1 MTLEGLGA
9 RERQLMEV
17 VYRLGQASVRDV
29 LAELPDPPHYSTVR
43 TMLNKLEEKGH
54 LRHEEQG
61 RRYVYFPTTA
71 KSETQ
76 RNALKRLVRNLF
88 DGSTARTMA
97 ALLDLDESLGE
108 REIAELQVR
117 IEELREGEER

>member
-17 VYRLGQASVRDV
+17 VYRLGQASVREV
-29 LAELPDPPHYSTVR
+29 LAALPDAPHYSTVR

-61 RRYVYFPTTA
+61 RRYVYFPTTL

-108 REIAELQVR
+108 REIAELQAR

>member
-29 LAELPDPPHYSTVR
+29 LAELADPPHYSTVR

-61 RRYVYFPTTA
+61 RRYVYSPTTA

-108 REIAELQVR
+108 REIAELQAR
-117 IEELREGEER
+117 IEELRESEKR

>member
-29 LAELPDPPHYSTVR
+29 VAELPDPPHYSTVR

-54 LRHEEQG
+54 LWHEEQG
-61 RRYVYFPTTA
+61 RRYIYFPTTA

-108 REIAELQVR
+108 REIAELQAR